1 MRLTEV
7 NEMSQPPITGN
18 EAIDEALAKVANS
31 GDLDIAEQAR
41 LMTEAQVVLQGVLR
55 ASREEG

>member
-1 MRLTEV
+1 
-7 NEMSQPPITGN
+7 MSQPPITGN